1 MEKENGGL
9 LESKMSEIVRKQ
21 IKSLNFSLLSPE
33 QIKKISAA
41 KIVTPELY
49 DIDGYPVDGGLMDL
63 RLGAIDP
70 GVRCRTC
77 GGRLKECLGHPGS
90 IELARPVLHVKYV
103 PLVEMFLRCFCKNC
117 GKILINEKDMDKYKI
132 AQRIKKSKDVKKCPS
147 CQISQEK
154 VKLDK
159 PTTFHIGKRRLFP
172 IEIREILVKIP
183 DEHLKLVG
191 VNPETCRP
199 EWAVLNLLLA
209 PPVTVR
215 PSITL
220 ESGERS
226 EDDLT
231 HKLSDIIRANQRLWE
246 NLNAGAPEVIIE
258 DLWDLLQYHITTF
271 FDNNITRIPPA
282 RHRSGQPLKT
292 ITERIKGKE
301 GRIRHNLAGK
311 RVNFS
316 SRTVISPDP
325 FLKINEIGIPF
336 EVAKI
341 ITVSERV
348 NSFNIEKM
356 KKLVLS
362 KEYPGANYIIRPD
375 GKRKRITEDLKEE
388 IIEELQPGYFVERHL
403 QDGDVVLFNRHPS
416 LHRASLMAHFVKVL
430 PYKTFRLHPAAT
442 FPYNADFDG
451 DEMNIHSPQT
461 EEARSEA
468 KVLLD
473 VKQSLMSPKNNT
485 NLLGCKADAIT
496 GNYLLSNINMNKNDA
511 SQILYESGITSEFL
525 KKTVEGEEVFSETLP
540 KITFSTKTKA
550 CLGEDCQHYKNCKK
564 EKCPYNAYLSIKDG
578 KFLSGVIDKN
588 TFGEEDGFL
597 VKELDKM
604 VGRDKTLETIEN
616 VFSLGTTYLSRV
628 GFTISLRDLNVN
640 KRTKEETTKVIK
652 DSEEKANKV
661 INSYYDGTL
670 GLIPGKSKEDS
681 REIKVLQSL
690 NEVRTKVGKIV
701 KREFPKENPV
711 NTMIISGA
719 GGNILNITQ
728 IACCVGQQALWAKR
742 INIGFTGR
750 TLSFFKENDLTPLA
764 HGFIYS
770 SYMKGLKPHEFFFG
784 AITGRDAL
792 MDTALRTPKSG
803 YLYRRLANALQ
814 DLKIEYDGTVRD
826 ASGGIVQFI
835 YGDDGYDISGLH
847 KKQKI
852 AAGEAIGI
860 ITAQSFGEPS
870 TQMALNVFHFAGVQE
885 MQITLGLPRLIEIFD
900 ARKVPSTPLME
911 IYLNT
916 EHNNEKQAR
925 IIAEKIQEVKLKD
938 IASEIKVSFSDKKI
952 EISLDNNAVKR
963 THTTLPTISQKLD
976 EKGFQNKSKGNLIV
990 LSMPDYEFKDIYRTK
1005 EKLKE
1010 VVISGVKGIEQVL
1023 VVKRDKNYVILTAGT
1038 NLGEIIQFKGV
1049 NTEKTISN
1057 DIHEVSRVLGI
1068 EAARETIINE
1078 INKVI
1083 GSQGLDIN
1091 ERHLKLVADAMTQS
1105 GEIKG
1110 VTRMGI
1116 ISEKSSI
1123 LARASFETPIK
1134 QFVNASIKAS
1144 KDELASVIEN
1154 IILNQPVPVGTGLPG
1169 LLVKVTGSL
1178 AGKEKKKEKK
1188 SEKIVKKV
1196 KNKK

>member
-1 MEKENGGL
+1 MP
-9 LESKMSEIVRKQ
+9 EIVRKQ
-21 IKSLNFSLLSPE
+21 VKSLSFSLLSPE

-49 DIDGYPVDGGLMDL
+49 DVDGYPVDGGLMDL

-70 GVRCRTC
+70 GIRCRTC

-90 IELARPVLHVKYV
+90 IELARPVLHVKYI
-103 PLVEMFLRCFCKNC
+103 PLIEMFLRCFCSNC
-117 GKILINEKDMDKYKI
+117 GKLLLSESDIEKYKI
-132 AQRIKKSKDVKKCPS
+132 AQRIKKSKDAKKCPY
-147 CQISQEK
+147 CQASQEK
-154 VKLDK
+154 IKLEK
-159 PTTFHIGKRRLFP
+159 PTTFNIGKRRLFP
-172 IEIREILVKIP
+172 VEIREHLTKIP
-183 DEHLKLVG
+183 DEHLRLVG
-191 VNPETCRP
+191 VNPKTARP
-199 EWAVLNLLLA
+199 EWGVLTLLLV

-271 FDNNITRIPPA
+271 FDNTITRIPPA

-316 SRTVISPDP
+316 ARTVISPDP
-325 FLKINEIGIPF
+325 FLNINEIGVPLEI
-336 EVAKI
+336 AKV

-348 NSFNIEKM
+348 NSMNMEKM
-356 KKLVLS
+356 KKLILS
-362 KEYPGANYIIRPD
+362 KEYPGANYVTRPD
-375 GKRKRITEDLKEE
+375 GKRKRITEELKEE
-388 IIEELQPGYFVERHL
+388 IVEELQPGYFVERHL

-416 LHRASLMAHFVKVL
+416 LHRPSLMAHFVKVL
-430 PYKTFRLHPAAT
+430 PYRTFRLHPAAT

-473 VKQSLMSPKNNT
+473 VKNNLMSPKNNT
-485 NLLGCKADAIT
+485 NLLGSKADAIT
-496 GNYLLSNINMNKNDA
+496 GNYLLSNTTLEKEEA
-511 SQILYESGITSEFL
+511 SQLLYESGITADFS
-525 KKTVEGEEVFSETLP
+525 KKSIAGTEIFSETLP
-540 KITFSTKTKA
+540 KVTFFTKTKA
-550 CLGEDCQHYKNCKK
+550 CLGEDCPNFKNCKK
-564 EKCPYNAYLSIKDG
+564 EKCPNNAYLSIKDG

-588 TFGEEDGFL
+588 TFGEEDGLL
-597 VKELDKM
+597 VKQLDRIA
-604 VGRDKTLETIEN
+604 GRDATLETIKN
-616 VFSLGTTYLSRV
+616 VFSLGTTYLSRN

-640 KRTKEETTKVIK
+640 EKTREETNRVIK
-652 DSEEKANKV
+652 EAEEKANKV
-661 INSYYDGTL
+661 IESYYNQEL
-670 GLIPGKSKEDS
+670 EVIPGKTREDS
-681 REIKVLQSL
+681 REIKILQSL
-690 NEVRTKVGKIV
+690 NEVRTNIGKIV
-701 KREFPKENPV
+701 KKEFPTENPV

-742 INIGFTGR
+742 INIGYTNR
-750 TLSFFKENDLTPLA
+750 TLSFFKEHDLSPLA

-770 SYMKGLKPHEFFFG
+770 SYMKGLMPHEFFFG
-784 AITGRDAL
+784 AVTGRDAL

-814 DLKIEYDGTVRD
+814 DLKIEYDCTVRD
-826 ASGGIVQFI
+826 ASGNIVQFI
-835 YGDDGYDISGLH
+835 YGGDGYDVSGLH
-847 KKQKI
+847 KQEKI
-852 AAGEAIGI
+852 SPGEAIGI

-900 ARKVPSTPLME
+900 ARKTPSTPLME
-911 IYLNT
+911 IYLDA
-916 EHNNEKQAR
+916 EHSNEKEAR
-925 IIAEKIQEVKLKD
+925 IMAEKIQEVKIKD
-938 IASEIKVSFSDKKI
+938 ITSEIKVSFSEKKI
-952 EISLDNNAVKR
+952 ELSLDNNAIKR
-963 THTTLPTISQKLD
+963 IHTTPNTISQKLD
-976 EKGFQNKSKGNLIV
+976 EKGFKNKIKGNLIV
-990 LSMPDYEFKDIYRTK
+990 LNMPKYDFKDIYKIK
-1005 EKLKE
+1005 EKIKE
-1010 VVISGVKGIEQVL
+1010 VVVSGIKGIAQVL
-1023 VVKRDKNYVILTAGT
+1023 VVKRDKNYVILTAGS
-1038 NLGEIIQFKGV
+1038 NLSEIMELKGA
-1049 NTEKTISN
+1049 NKEKTTSN
-1057 DIHEVSRVLGI
+1057 DIHEVARVLGI
-1068 EAARETIINE
+1068 EAARETIIRE
-1078 INKVI
+1078 IKKVI
-1083 GSQGLDIN
+1083 ESQGLDIDG
-1091 ERHLKLVADAMTQS
+1091 RHLKLVADAMTQA
-1105 GEIKG
+1105 GEVKG

-1116 ISEKSSI
+1116 VSEKSSI

-1134 QFVNASIKAS
+1134 QFVNASIKSS

-1169 LLVKVTGSL
+1169 LLVKITGSL
-1178 AGKEKKKEKK
+1178 AGDKKKQAREKKE
-1188 SEKIVKKV
+1188 
-1196 KNKK
+1196 

>member
-1 MEKENGGL
+1 MKNV
-9 LESKMSEIVRKQ
+9 VRKQ
-21 IKSLNFSLLSPE
+21 VKSLSFSLLGPE
-33 QIKKISAA
+33 LIKRISAA

-49 DIDGYPVDGGLMDL
+49 DVDGYPVDGGLMDL

-117 GKILINEKDMDKYKI
+117 GKLLISEKDLAKHKT
-132 AQRIKKSKDVKKCPS
+132 AKRIKKSKDSKKCPH
-147 CQISQEK
+147 CNAAQER
-154 VKLDK
+154 VRLEK
-159 PTTFHIGKRRLFP
+159 PTTFRIGKKRLFP
-172 IEIREILVKIP
+172 TEIRENKKKIP
-183 DEHLKLVG
+183 DDEARLVG
-191 VNPETCRP
+191 VNPQTARP
-199 EWAVLNLLLA
+199 EWAILTLLLV

-271 FDNNITRIPPA
+271 FDNTITRIPPA

-292 ITERIKGKE
+292 ITERVKGKE

-325 FLKINEIGIPF
+325 FLHINEIGVPL
-336 EVAKI
+336 EVAKV

-348 NSFNIEKM
+348 NTMNKEKM
-356 KKLVLS
+356 GRLILS

-375 GKRKRITEDLKEE
+375 GKRKRITDELRKEIVEE
-388 IIEELQPGYFVERHL
+388 IEPGYFVERHL

-416 LHRASLMAHFVKVL
+416 LHRASLMAHFVRVL

-473 VKQSLMSPKNNT
+473 VKQNLISPKNNT
-485 NLLGCKADAIT
+485 NLLGCIADAIT
-496 GNYLLSNINMNKNDA
+496 GNYLLSNVQIDKA
-511 SQILYESGITSEFL
+511 EATQILYNSGITAEFS
-525 KKTVEGEEVFSETLP
+525 KKTLEGVEVFSEALP
-540 KITFSTKTKA
+540 RITFSTKTSA
-550 CLGEDCQHYKNCKK
+550 CLGEDCPHYKQCKE

-588 TFGEEDGFL
+588 TFGVEDGFL
-597 VKELDKM
+597 VKQLDKIA
-604 VGRDKTLETIEN
+604 GRDRTLETIRN
-616 VFSLGTTYLSRV
+616 VFSLGTSYLSRN

-640 KRTKEETTKVIK
+640 DKTKQETEKIIKV
-652 DSEEKANKV
+652 SENKSKE
-661 INSYYDGTL
+661 IIDLYYNGKL
-670 GLIPGKSKEDS
+670 ELIPGKSKEDS
-681 REIKVLQSL
+681 REIKILQSL
-690 NEVRTKVGKIV
+690 NEVRTKIGKIV
-701 KREFPKENPV
+701 KQEFPKENPV

-728 IACCVGQQALWAKR
+728 IACCVGQQVLWAKR
-742 INIGFTGR
+742 IALGYTNR
-750 TLSFFKENDLTPLA
+750 TLSFFKEQDLSPKA

-770 SYMKGLKPHEFFFG
+770 SYMTGLQPYEFFFG
-784 AITGRDAL
+784 AISGRDAL

-814 DLKIEYDGTVRD
+814 DLKVEYDSTVRD
-826 ASGGIVQFI
+826 ASRNIIQFV
-835 YGDDGYDISGLH
+835 YGDDGYDVSYLHRKKKISP
-847 KKQKI
+847 
-852 AAGEAIGI
+852 GEAIGI
-860 ITAQSFGEPS
+860 VTAQSFGEPS
-870 TQMALNVFHFAGVQE
+870 TQMVLNVFHFAGVQE
-885 MQITLGLPRLIEIFD
+885 MQVTLGLPRLIEIFD
-900 ARKVPSTPLME
+900 ARKTPSTPLME
-911 IYLNT
+911 IYLDS
-916 EHNNEKQAR
+916 EHNNEKNAR
-925 IIAEKIQEVKLKD
+925 VLAEKIREVKLED
-938 IASEIKVSFSDKKI
+938 IVSEIKVSFSEKKI
-952 EISLDNNAVKR
+952 EIILDNNAVKR
-963 THTTLPTISQKLD
+963 IHTTPATISSKLE
-976 EKGFQNKSKGNLIV
+976 EKGFKNKHKGDSLVLNLANQ
-990 LSMPDYEFKDIYRTK
+990 DFKDIYRTK
-1005 EKLKE
+1005 EKMKSLI
-1010 VVISGVKGIEQVL
+1010 ISGIKGVHQVL
-1023 VVKRDKNYVILTAGT
+1023 VVKREKNFVILTAGS
-1038 NLGEIIQFKGV
+1038 NLSEIMLLKGI
-1049 NTEKTISN
+1049 NKDRTISN
-1057 DIHEVSRVLGI
+1057 DIHEVSNVLGI
-1068 EAARETIINE
+1068 EAARETIIRE

-1083 GSQGLDIN
+1083 ESQGLDIN
-1091 ERHLKLVADAMTQS
+1091 GRHLKLIADAMTS
-1105 GEIKG
+1105 GGEIKG

-1134 QFVNASIKAS
+1134 QFVNASIKSS

-1169 LLVKVTGSL
+1169 LLVEVTGSL
-1178 AGKEKKKEKK
+1178 AGEKKESK
-1188 SEKIVKKV
+1188 
-1196 KNKK
+1196 KNKKKK